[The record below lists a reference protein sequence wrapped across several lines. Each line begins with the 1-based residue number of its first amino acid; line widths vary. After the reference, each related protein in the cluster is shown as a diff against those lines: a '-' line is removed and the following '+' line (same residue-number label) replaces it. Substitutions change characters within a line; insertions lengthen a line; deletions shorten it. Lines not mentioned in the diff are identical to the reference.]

1 MGVQRNILTAMSI
14 FRRIFNFEKTKVEQL
29 EKRQNQR
36 YVPGRE
42 FPLKAA
48 VRYAGRDLATAI
60 QDVSS
65 HGVGVLAS
73 RDSAL
78 AAGLHLRLDLTLG
91 QHRLE
96 IEARIAHLQ
105 AQADGVYLGLGLIFR
120 DFEAQKTYL
129 QLLQP
134 VVIGQ
139 SLQPMAVDRVIQD
152 DPRFI
157 KQVFIA
163 EPDSQLTVR
172 REATPD
178 SPLHSFELAMLD
190 SFCRG
195 IIRPGTAAP
204 YALES
209 REASGS
215 RAGEAIF
222 ETSGGLHDE
231 IRQLYRWVL
240 PNLSSAVPTDVRQFL
255 QRFAN

>member
-1 MGVQRNILTAMSI
+1 MLI
-14 FRRIFNFEKTKVEQL
+14 FRRIFNFEKAKVEQL

-42 FPLKAA
+42 FPLQAT
-48 VRYAGRDLATAI
+48 VRYAGRDLAATI

-65 HGVGVLAS
+65 SGVGLLVA
-73 RDSAL
+73 RDPAL
-78 AAGLHLRLDLTLG
+78 AAGLHLRADLALG
-91 QHRLE
+91 PHRLE
-96 IEARIAHLQ
+96 IDARIAHLQ
-105 AQADGVYLGLGLIFR
+105 PQADGLYLGLGLVFR
-120 DFEAQKTYL
+120 EFELQKTYL

-139 SLQPMAVDRVIQD
+139 SLQPMAADRVIQD
-152 DPRFI
+152 DPQYL

-163 EPDSQLTVR
+163 EPDSLLTVR
-172 REATPD
+172 QETTPTG
-178 SPLHSFELAMLD
+178 PLHSFEFMMLD

-195 IIRPGTAAP
+195 IMRQGTAAP

-209 REASGS
+209 REAADG
-215 RAGEAIF
+215 RQGEPVF

-240 PNLSSAVPTDVRQFL
+240 PNLSTAVPTDVRVFL
-255 QRFAN
+255 QRFAG